1 MKLEAVIEDIETQ
14 GFFQSQSVPRIEHEV
29 QIKAVEITLQTR
41 EMKLHLTAPLLG
53 RNFISGFSANSS
65 KFQWVIVPINQVE
78 TINTI
83 HLANTFLETEVGI
96 RDLVEQHLIEKSIKV
111 YGSDLKPI
119 AGKVCRLKSGLI
131 ELFANGDV
139 FWVPIAS
146 ISMIAVENFSD
157 LN

>member
-14 GFFQSQSVPRIEHEV
+14 GFFQSQPVPVLEQRV
-29 QIKAVEITLQTR
+29 QVKAVEITLQISDVR
-41 EMKLHLTAPLLG
+41 LHLTAPLLG
-53 RNFISGFSANSS
+53 KNFISGFSANTS
-65 KFQWVIVPINQVE
+65 KFKWVIVPLTQVE
-78 TINTI
+78 RIETI
-83 HLANTFLETEVGI
+83 HLADTFLETEVGI
-96 RDLVEQHLIEKSIKV
+96 KDLIEEHLIEKCIKL

-139 FWVPIAS
+139 FWVPIAA
-146 ISMIAVENFSD
+146 ISMIAVENFGD

>member
-14 GFFQSQSVPRIEHEV
+14 GFFQSQPVPVLEQQV
-29 QIKAVEITLQTR
+29 QVKAVEITLR
-41 EMKLHLTAPLLG
+41 KSDLRLHLTAPLLG

>member
-14 GFFQSQSVPRIEHEV
+14 GFFQSQPVPV
-29 QIKAVEITLQTR
+29 
-41 EMKLHLTAPLLG
+41 LG
-53 RNFISGFSANSS
+53 RNFISGFSANTN
-65 KFQWVIVPINQVE
+65 KFQWVIVPLTQVE
-78 TINTI
+78 RIDTI

-96 RDLVEQHLIEKSIKV
+96 RDLVERHLIEKSIKL